1 MKREVGWQFPGHLTT
16 DWWPVFYFFKQRLV
30 VRDLFSFHY
39 NYSEVTFFSLSTCMC
54 VCSKQDFPW
63 ARFFQSIC
71 LHCDCISRCPMSFP
85 NTDIPVQCW
94 LHQYSAFSLVSPV
107 QPAHEPS
114 VAITEEEERKCQPVQ
129 TQNTEK
135 VNIVE
140 HAAMIHRDF
149 KSLIFH
155 LLTKIVM
162 RTENGTTLIHLCDKH
177 HNEGGSV
184 QASNIHFTDL
194 WSLFCNGTQTPTA
207 RLDT

>member
-1 MKREVGWQFPGHLTT
+1 MTIS
-16 DWWPVFYFFKQRLV
+16 WPFNNRLV
-30 VRDLFSFHY
+30 TCFLFFQTKAGSQGL
-39 NYSEVTFFSLSTCMC
+39 VFFSLQLFRSYFLFTEHVYVCM
-54 VCSKQDFPW
+54 QQAGLPMGP
-63 ARFFQSIC
+63 FFQSIC
-71 LHCDCISRCPMSFP
+71 LHCDYISRCPMSFP

-207 RLDT
+207 HLGT